1 MITLNPHAGFCIRDD
16 INSLSLQGRRRE
28 LQAAI
33 QAHFKDWL
41 LTSGNMRQVYDLAR
55 IENGGVAGAAS
66 EGAA

>member
-1 MITLNPHAGFCIRDD
+1 MLRPRKEGPGTRCVVGEAHQARRCRWT
-16 INSLSLQGRRRE
+16 QGRRRE

-55 IENGGVAGAAS
+55 IENGGAAPQ
-66 EGAA
+66 

>member
-1 MITLNPHAGFCIRDD
+1 MTELRLVVKDAALDEA
-16 INSLSLQGRRRE
+16 RRRE

-55 IENGGVAGAAS
+55 IERGDAAGA
-66 EGAA
+66 GAGAGGR

>member
-1 MITLNPHAGFCIRDD
+1 MPR
-16 INSLSLQGRRRE
+16 QGRRRE

-55 IENGGVAGAAS
+55 IENGGARP
-66 EGAA
+66 E